1 MGKERLVRVRG
12 GFSNWSNEDILKFA
26 GFVQRFWR
34 KKVDA
39 ESCRFIDLYSPVTFA
54 EKRKTGKISLRRMQ
68 WRLAEKNAT
77 MAIFLGKQY
86 LGQRDNVDVNVT
98 NTEGLSLDE
107 LETMVIGFDA
117 GSGDSNSPE

>member
-39 ESCRFIDLYSPVTFA
+39 ESCRFIDLYSPVSAAFVMDTTYEFWA
-54 EKRKTGKISLRRMQ
+54 
-68 WRLAEKNAT
+68 
-77 MAIFLGKQY
+77 AINETDWWKPMCNKY
-86 LGQRDNVDVNVT
+86 PVCPPDVK
-98 NTEGLSLDE
+98 
-107 LETMVIGFDA
+107 
-117 GSGDSNSPE
+117 